1 MKKDPIK
8 AKLNIQLALGVI
20 LVITGITLLFLGFYA
35 HPIGDITNSVLVA
48 YGEVSTFA
56 GALIGVDYS
65 YKYRTFKI
73 EEEHKTRRY
82 GKEQAGEKDQ
92 EIKDEIYTQDED
104 A

>member
-1 MKKDPIK
+1 MKKDQTRV
-8 AKLNIQLALGVI
+8 KLNIQLSLGVL
-20 LVITGITLLFLGFYA
+20 LVVTGIILLFLGFYA

-73 EEEHKTRRY
+73 EEETRRHISEQHD
-82 GKEQAGEKDQ
+82 KEINTE
-92 EIKDEIYTQDED
+92 E
-104 A
+104 

>member
-1 MKKDPIK
+1 MKKDQTRT
-8 AKLNIQLALGVI
+8 KLNIQLALGII
-20 LVITGITLLFLGFYA
+20 LVVAGLTLLFLGFYA

-73 EEEHKTRRY
+73 VEEEKTRRHN
-82 GKEQAGEKDQ
+82 KQEDIEQ
-92 EIKDEIYTQDED
+92 EIYPEDED

>member
-1 MKKDPIK
+1 MKKDTTRT
-8 AKLNIQLALGVI
+8 KLNIQLALGII
-20 LVITGITLLFLGFYA
+20 LVVAGLTLLFLGFYA

-65 YKYRTFKI
+65 YKFKTLKV
-73 EEEHKTRRY
+73 EEEYRKYREEETRRHN
-82 GKEQAGEKDQ
+82 KQ
-92 EIKDEIYTQDED
+92 EDIEREIYPKDED

>member
-1 MKKDPIK
+1 MKKDQTRT
-8 AKLNIQLALGVI
+8 KLNIQLALGI
-20 LVITGITLLFLGFYA
+20 TLVVAGLTLLFLGFYA

-65 YKYRTFKI
+65 YKFRTFKI
-73 EEEHKTRRY
+73 EEETRRHN
-82 GKEQAGEKDQ
+82 KQEDIEQ
-92 EIKDEIYTQDED
+92 EIYPKEED

>member
-1 MKKDPIK
+1 MTKKEEEK
-8 AKLNIQLALGVI
+8 TKVKLNIQLALGI
-20 LVITGITLLFLGFYA
+20 LLVISGLVLLFLGFYA
-35 HPIGDITNSVLVA
+35 VPIGEITNSVLVA

-73 EEEHKTRRY
+73 EEEEKTRRHK
-82 GKEQAGEKDQ
+82 KETPKE
-92 EIKDEIYTQDED
+92 EEELD

>member
-1 MKKDPIK
+1 MKKDQTRT
-8 AKLNIQLALGVI
+8 KLNIQLALGII
-20 LVITGITLLFLGFYA
+20 LVVAGLTLLFLGFYA

-65 YKYRTFKI
+65 YKFRTFKI
-73 EEEHKTRRY
+73 EEEEKTRRQN
-82 GKEQAGEKDQ
+82 KQEDIEQ
-92 EIKDEIYTQDED
+92 EIYPKEED

>member
-1 MKKDPIK
+1 MKKDQTRT
-8 AKLNIQLALGVI
+8 KLNIQLALGII
-20 LVITGITLLFLGFYA
+20 LVVAGLTLLFLGFYA

-73 EEEHKTRRY
+73 EEEEKTRRHN
-82 GKEQAGEKDQ
+82 KQEDIEQ
-92 EIKDEIYTQDED
+92 EIYPKDED

>member
-1 MKKDPIK
+1 MAIVKMTKDQTK
-8 AKLNIQLALGVI
+8 TKLNIQLSLGII
-20 LVITGITLLFLGFYA
+20 LVVAGLTLLFLGFYA

-73 EEEHKTRRY
+73 EEEEKTRRHN
-82 GKEQAGEKDQ
+82 KQEDIEQ
-92 EIKDEIYTQDED
+92 EIYPKDED